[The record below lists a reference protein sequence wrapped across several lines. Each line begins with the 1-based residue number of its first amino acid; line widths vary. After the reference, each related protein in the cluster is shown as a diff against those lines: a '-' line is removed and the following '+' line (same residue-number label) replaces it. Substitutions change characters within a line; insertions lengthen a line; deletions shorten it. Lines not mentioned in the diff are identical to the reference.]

1 MLEHVTNYVMDSV
14 VDLETFLQEAEEGLV
29 WRTGE
34 TEHGDTHN
42 GRDALLRMM
51 GHLAEVRSRQSGTDA
66 LFAPLQEAATLLK
79 ESENELSEEILL
91 KLKHLPERWEDIKE
105 SACVAKQQVASL
117 QANEI
122 AAVRKKL
129 GSFELRQLQ
138 FRDEFHRQDFF
149 KYISINW

>member
-1 MLEHVTNYVMDSV
+1 MLITNW
-14 VDLETFLQEAEEGLV
+14 LTFWKASE
-29 WRTGE
+29 
-34 TEHGDTHN
+34 
-42 GRDALLRMM
+42 
-51 GHLAEVRSRQSGTDA
+51 
-66 LFAPLQEAATLLK
+66 LLK

-91 KLKHLPERWEDIKE
+91 KLKTLPERWEEIKQ

-129 GSFELRQLQ
+129 GSFELKQLQ

-149 KYISINW
+149 K